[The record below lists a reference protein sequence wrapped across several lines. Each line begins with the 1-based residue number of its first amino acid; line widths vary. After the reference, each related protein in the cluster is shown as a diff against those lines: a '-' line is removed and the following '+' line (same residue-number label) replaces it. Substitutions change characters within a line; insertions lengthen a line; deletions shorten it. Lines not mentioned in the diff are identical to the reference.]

1 MTSAKERAVEA
12 GARAA
17 SPHAFNDEF
26 WMARGAPDHHQRH
39 ARENARNHAVAI
51 LRAAFPILAED
62 ADDALRR
69 VSEWAAAYPAD
80 VFPEVDLEKVK
91 AALEAA
97 GVNYSAL
104 HGTWARHIMNG
115 VAGIVDPARARIQQ
129 MAEAL

>member
-12 GARAA
+12 GARSDA
-17 SPHAFNDEF
+17 EF
-26 WMARGAPDHHQRH
+26 DGRSWEALSRAERERYLARSRKAQG
-39 ARENARNHAVAI
+39 
-51 LRAAFPILAED
+51 AAFPILAED

-80 VFPEVDLEKVK
+80 VFPEVDLEKAK

-97 GVNYSAL
+97 GIDYSAL